1 MKWISTTLLLTLLSL
16 VSFGQDT
23 LSLSKSQ
30 ISEKLLNKNLQ
41 LKINEQELKSA
52 KADFD
57 QSNAVFM
64 PNISVSH
71 TAITTTNPLMAFG
84 SKLNQEILTASDFN
98 PALLN
103 NPNRTTDFATKLEV
117 QQPLI
122 NVDGWYGRQAAKAK
136 MQAYQLQNDRSKEY
150 LQLEANKAF
159 MQLQLAYKAVEVL
172 QKANETAKASLKLM
186 SDYYQ
191 QGLIQKS
198 DLLAV
203 DLRVNEVKNQLQY
216 AKSNVQ
222 NASDDLALLLGEK
235 LNQQVYKP
243 TEALDTAIVTLSVS
257 AEPVLSSRKD
267 LQAMKLSVLAYQK
280 MYQSAKFNFL
290 PRINAFGAYELHDRQ
305 LFGTQANGY
314 LLGVQLSWNIFD
326 GYKTIAKSQ
335 KAKADY
341 QKINDQQQQYLENS
355 ELEFRKTNRQLQ
367 DAANKV
373 ELANLSKEQA
383 FEAYRIRSNRFKQGL
398 EKPTDLLQSETQ
410 FYQKELEQ
418 LQAVFEYN
426 FTKEYL
432 QFLTK

>member
-1 MKWISTTLLLTLLSL
+1 MKWISTTLFLTLFSL

-23 LSLSKSQ
+23 LLLSKSQ
-30 ISEKLLNKNLQ
+30 ISEKLLSKNLQ
-41 LKINEQELKSA
+41 IKINEQEIKSA

-57 QSNAVFM
+57 QSKAVFM

-84 SKLNQEILTASDFN
+84 SKLNQEILTAADFN

-103 NPNRTTDFATKLEV
+103 DPNRTSDFATKFEI

-122 NVDGWYGRQAAKAK
+122 NVDGWYGRKAAQSK
-136 MQAYQLQNDRSKEY
+136 MQAYQLQADRSKEY
-150 LQLEANKAF
+150 LQLEASKAF

-172 QKANETAKASLKLM
+172 QNANQTAKANLKLM
-186 SDYYQ
+186 GDYYQ

-203 DLRVNEVKNQLQY
+203 ELRVNEVKNQLQY

-222 NASDDLALLLGEK
+222 NASDYLALLLGES
-235 LNQQVYKP
+235 LNEKVYKP
-243 TEALDTAIVTLSVS
+243 VESLDTEIVALK
-257 AEPVLSSRKD
+257 AEAPKLVDSRKD
-267 LQAMKLSVLAYQK
+267 FQAMQQSVMAYQN
-280 MYQSAKFNFL
+280 MYRSVKFNFL
-290 PRINAFGAYELHDRQ
+290 PRINAFGTYELHDRQ

-314 LLGVQLSWNIFD
+314 LLGIQLSWNIFD
-326 GYKTIAKSQ
+326 GYKTIAKTQ
-335 KAKADY
+335 KAKAEYLKMSDE
-341 QKINDQQQQYLENS
+341 KEQYLAKS
-355 ELEFRKTNRQLQ
+355 QLELNKTSRQLA

-373 ELANLSKEQA
+373 DLANLSKEQA
-383 FEAYRIRSNRFKQGL
+383 LEAYRIRSNRFKQGL
-398 EKPTDLLQSETQ
+398 EKTTDLLQSETQ
-410 FYQKELEQ
+410 LYQKELEQ

-432 QFLTK
+432 QFLTQ

>member
-30 ISEKLLNKNLQ
+30 ISEKLLNNNLQ
-41 LKINEQELKSA
+41 LKINEQDLKSA
-52 KADFD
+52 KADYD

-84 SKLNQEILTASDFN
+84 SKLNQEILTAADFN

-103 NPNRTTDFATKLEV
+103 NPNRTSDFATKFEV

-136 MQAYQLQNDRSKEY
+136 MQAYQMQNDRSKEY
-150 LQLEANKAF
+150 LQLEADKAF

-172 QKANETAKASLKLM
+172 KKANETAKASLKLM
-186 SDYYQ
+186 SDYYR

-203 DLRVNEVKNQLQY
+203 ELRVNEVKNQLQY

-222 NASDDLALLLGEK
+222 NASDYLALLLGEK

-243 TEALDTAIVTLSVS
+243 AEALDTAIVTLSVN
-257 AEPVLSSRKD
+257 AEPVLSNRKD

-305 LFGTQANGY
+305 LFGTKANGY

-341 QKINDQQQQYLENS
+341 QKMNDQQQQYLENS
-355 ELEFRKTNRQLQ
+355 QLEYRKTNRQLQ

-398 EKPTDLLQSETQ
+398 EKATDLLQSETQ